1 MTDHSLVFTLLFSAV
16 LVLGLLTKF
25 YLASRQIRHVA
36 RHRDSVPAAFAATI
50 SLQAHQKAADYT
62 MAKARF
68 GLLEMAF
75 GAAVLLGWTLLGGLD
90 ALNQALLHSGLAA
103 YGSLAP
109 QLALLAA
116 FGLISGLLDLP
127 FTLYSTFKI
136 EERFGFNKMTFRLWL
151 LDLVKATLVGAVIG
165 LPIVALILWLM
176 GSAGKGW
183 WLWAWGVWMGF
194 NLLVLVLYPTVI
206 APLFNKF
213 KPLED
218 EALKAR
224 VTALMQRC
232 GFAAKGLFVMDG
244 SKRSAHANAYFTGF
258 GAAKRVVFY
267 DTLLKQLNP
276 GEVDAVLAHE
286 LGHFK
291 HKHILKRIVA
301 MFAMSLAGFALLG
314 WLSSQVWFYTGLGVR
329 PNMAPT
335 LGAIASALPPG
346 GALAP
351 WGGPASLITVPN
363 DALALLLFLLV
374 VPLFSFFVSPVFAQF
389 SRKHEFEAD
398 AYAVAQTDG
407 GDLRSALLKLY
418 QDNASTL
425 TPDPVFVKFY
435 YSHPPAS
442 ERLQR
447 MTAPGINPSPESAA
461 P

>member
-1 MTDHSLVFTLLFSAV
+1 MRDYSSVFTVVFVAA
-16 LVLGLLTKF
+16 LVIGWLVRF
-25 YLASRQIRHVA
+25 YLASRQLRHVA
-36 RHRDSVPAAFAATI
+36 QHRGQVPAAFASTI
-50 SLQAHQKAADYT
+50 PLEAHQKAADYT
-62 MAKARF
+62 IAKTRF

-75 GAAVLLGWTLLGGLD
+75 GGAVLLGWTLLGGID
-90 ALNQALLHSGLAA
+90 ALNRALVNSPLAS
-103 YGSLAP
+103 YGSLLP

-116 FGLISGLLDLP
+116 FGVIGGLLDLP
-127 FTLYSTFKI
+127 FTLYSTFRI

-151 LDLVKATLVGAVIG
+151 ADLVKSTLVGLVIG
-165 LPIVALILWLM
+165 VPIVALILWLM
-176 GSAGKGW
+176 GSAGALW
-183 WLWAWGVWMGF
+183 WLWAWGAWMVF

-218 EALKAR
+218 DNLKAR

-267 DTLLKQLNP
+267 DTLLQQLNP

-291 HKHILKRIVA
+291 HKHIIKRIVS

-329 PNMAPT
+329 PNMA
-335 LGAIASALPPG
+335 G
-346 GALAP
+346 
-351 WGGPASLITVPN
+351 PN
-363 DALALLLFLLV
+363 DALALLLFMLV
-374 VPLFSFFVSPVFAQF
+374 VPLFSFFVSPLFAQF
-389 SRKHEFEAD
+389 SRRHEFEAD

-407 GDLRSALLKLY
+407 RDLQTALLKLY
-418 QDNASTL
+418 KDNASTL

-442 ERLQR
+442 ERLAR
-447 MTAPGINPSPESAA
+447 MAA
-461 P
+461 PALSTP

>member
-1 MTDHSLVFTLLFSAV
+1 MTDYSLVFTGVFSAF

-36 RHRDSVPAAFAATI
+36 RNRDAVPAAFAATI

-62 MAKARF
+62 IAKARF
-68 GLLEMAF
+68 GMLEMAF
-75 GAAVLLGWTLLGGLD
+75 AAAVLLGWTLLGGID
-90 ALNQALLHSGLAA
+90 ALNQAIAGSGLTAWGA
-103 YGSLAP
+103 LVP
-109 QLALLAA
+109 QLILLAA

-127 FTLYSTFKI
+127 FTLYSTFRI
-136 EERFGFNKMTFRLWL
+136 EERFGFNKMTLKLWL
-151 LDLVKATLVGAVIG
+151 ADLVKSTLVGIVIG

-176 GSAGKGW
+176 GSAGSLW
-183 WLWAWGVWMGF
+183 WLWAWGAWMGF
-194 NLLVLVLYPTVI
+194 NLLVLVLYPTVV
-206 APLFNKF
+206 APMFNKF

-218 EALKAR
+218 ETLKAR

-291 HKHILKRIVA
+291 HKHIIKRIVS

-329 PNMAPT
+329 PNLT
-335 LGAIASALPPG
+335 GA
-346 GALAP
+346 
-351 WGGPASLITVPN
+351 N

-407 GDLRSALLKLY
+407 KDLQSALLKLY

-442 ERLQR
+442 ERLGR
-447 MTAPGINPSPESAA
+447 MIPSVESTAT
-461 P
+461 

>member
-1 MTDHSLVFTLLFSAV
+1 MQNYSFVFTVVFAAA
-16 LVLGLLTKF
+16 LVMGLLVRF
-25 YLASRQIRHVA
+25 YLATRQIRHVA
-36 RHRDSVPAAFAATI
+36 RNRSAVPAAFADTI
-50 SLQAHQKAADYT
+50 SLASHQKAADYT
-62 MAKARF
+62 IAKARF

-75 GAAVLLGWTLLGGLD
+75 GAALLLGWTLLGGID
-90 ALNQALLHSGLAA
+90 ALNRSISSTSLAS
-103 YGSLAP
+103 YGSLVP

-116 FGLISGLLDLP
+116 FGIISSMLDLP

-136 EERFGFNKMTFRLWL
+136 EEHFGFNKMTFKLWL
-151 LDLVKATLVGAVIG
+151 ADMVKGVLLGAVIG

-176 GSAGKGW
+176 SSAGSLW
-183 WLWAWGVWMGF
+183 WLWAWGTWMVF

-213 KPLED
+213 KPLDD
-218 EALKAR
+218 ETLKAR

-267 DTLLKQLNP
+267 DTLLKQLSP
-276 GEVDAVLAHE
+276 AEVDAVLAHE

-291 HKHILKRIVA
+291 HKHIIKRIVG
-301 MFAMSLAGFALLG
+301 MFVMSLVGFALLG
-314 WLSSQVWFYTGLGVR
+314 WLSSQVWFYAGLGVR
-329 PNMAPT
+329 P
-335 LGAIASALPPG
+335 
-346 GALAP
+346 
-351 WGGPASLITVPN
+351 SLSGSN
-363 DALALLLFLLV
+363 DALALLLFMLV
-374 VPLFSFFVSPVFAQF
+374 VPLFSFFISPVFAQF

-398 AYAVAQTDG
+398 AYAVLQTDG
-407 GDLRSALLKLY
+407 KDLQSALLKLY

-442 ERLQR
+442 ERLAR
-447 MTAPGINPSPESAA
+447 MNPAGIAAKPAGTAA
-461 P
+461 